1 MINKDKTYI
10 LAVLQGKIM
19 PNVDLNA
26 YSKFVKAVTSKESN
40 DLTSFMNRLD
50 VIDGSYDFANNQHGP
65 DVNVPLMLTG
75 VMGLSSETGEL
86 MEIVKKITFQGKPI
100 TEESLFHMKRELG
113 DIIWYWTNMC
123 RALSLDPND
132 VIAENVNKLKSRYPG
147 GSFDVYYSENRK
159 QGDL

>member
-1 MINKDKTYI
+1 MSK
-10 LAVLQGKIM
+10 
-19 PNVDLNA
+19 VDLNQ
-26 YSKFVKAVTSKESN
+26 YSQFVQAVTSQDSS

-50 VIDGSYDFANNQHGP
+50 IIDGNYDFANSQHGP

-75 VMGLSSETGEL
+75 AMGLCSESGEL
-86 MEIVKKITFQGKPI
+86 MEIVKKMMFQGKPL
-100 TEESLFHMKRELG
+100 TEETHFHMRRELG

-123 RALSLDPND
+123 RALNVDPNA

-147 GSFDVYYSENRK
+147 GEFDVYHSENRK